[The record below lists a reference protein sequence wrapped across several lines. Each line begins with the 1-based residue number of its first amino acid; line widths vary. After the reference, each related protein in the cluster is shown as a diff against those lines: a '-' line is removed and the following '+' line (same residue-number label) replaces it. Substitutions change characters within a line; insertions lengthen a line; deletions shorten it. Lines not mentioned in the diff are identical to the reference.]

1 MVLYFAFLLFTY
13 ITLIVNILQELIKIL
28 LEKMLKAINLYR
40 SHNDTSEFNK

>member
-28 LEKMLKAINLYR
+28 LEKILKAINLYQ